1 MVPSMTGWADVALGN
16 LLGGVSEVLG
26 TPFPSA
32 PLGGGSFPEDGPAIT
47 ERGQLTTNDRA
58 KLQYMGIDPD
68 TAPLDEINKVLHN
81 GAPVSPP
88 PPPPP
93 DPPAPSPSTVPSSV
107 PPGMSGSAVDA
118 AKRLD
123 DALAK
128 NHSAIND
135 ADDELADAVLKA
147 TSSSD
152 EGRKRLQGLQ
162 QEIIDQVNKLD
173 STLDT
178 AAGQQQLATFL
189 QDKTGDILD
198 VLKNGSL
205 DADSQAK
212 VLDGLTAR
220 YQALHDGGKGSG
232 DDPSKPGG
240 APQDPASTPAPGA
253 PGATGAAATDPGD
266 PAGSGDD
273 PLLTGGLPS
282 DAMLGGLG
290 GLGPAMGALGGLP
303 AALGSAI
310 PGLGGGGGGL
320 GDLGSAIGSALRDPG
335 SDSPADASDEHA
347 KALKDPSETSS
358 GTDGK
363 ASEATQPAGNQGSNS
378 GNASGQ
384 NAGAGGT
391 GAPPAAAGPGQVPAA
406 STQVQLPDN
415 SMRTADSPAIAQA
428 GKAVLGGGDID
439 QAFSA
444 ANLQLPPIGSAVSAP
459 VSPSRLQF
467 GDIGQYT
474 DHRVMALGNDTV
486 WINGQVTPIEQLE
499 TEPNFL
505 GWVHPT
511 ATTSPTVAASATL
524 PATPPAAP
532 AAS

>member
-1 MVPSMTGWADVALGN
+1 MTGWADVALSN

-32 PLGGGSFPEDGPAIT
+32 PRGGGSFPQDGAAIT
-47 ERGQLTTNDRA
+47 DRGQLTVNDRA

-68 TAPLDEINKVLHN
+68 TAPLDQINKVLEHD
-81 GAPVSPP
+81 APASPP

-93 DPPAPSPSTVPSSV
+93 DPQAPPSPTEPSSA

-147 TSSSD
+147 TSSSN
-152 EGRKRLQGLQ
+152 EGRKRLQSLQ

-178 AAGQQQLATFL
+178 APGQQQLATFL
-189 QDKTGDILD
+189 QDKTDDILD

-212 VLDGLTAR
+212 VLDGLAAR
-220 YQALHDGGKGSG
+220 YQALHDGGKGPG
-232 DDPSKPGG
+232 DDPSNPGGTPGAPGG
-240 APQDPASTPAPGA
+240 ASAAPGA
-253 PGATGAAATDPGD
+253 PGGSGAADGDPGD
-266 PAGSGDD
+266 TGGAGGDD
-273 PLLTGGLPS
+273 PMLDGGLPS

-290 GLGPAMGALGGLP
+290 ALGPAMGALGAIP
-303 AALGSAI
+303 SALGSAI
-310 PGLGGGGGGL
+310 PQLGGGGGGGL
-320 GDLGSAIGSALRDPG
+320 GDLGDAIGSALRDPG
-335 SDSPADASDEHA
+335 HDGAEEASDEHRD
-347 KALKDPSETSS
+347 ALKDPSDSPA
-358 GTDGK
+358 GDGK
-363 ASEATQPAGNQGSNS
+363 SQNGSQPAGNQGDNS
-378 GNASGQ
+378 GNGGAQ
-384 NAGAGGT
+384 NAGAGGS
-391 GAPPAAAGPGQVPAA
+391 APPAAAAPGQVPAA

-415 SMRTADSPAIAQA
+415 SVRTADSPAVAQA
-428 GKAVLGGGDID
+428 GRAVLGGGDID
-439 QAFSA
+439 QAYSA
-444 ANLQLPPIGSAVSAP
+444 AGLQLPPVGSPVSAP

-499 TEPNFL
+499 TGPNFL
-505 GWVHPT
+505 GWAHPT

-524 PATPPAAP
+524 PAPPPPAP

>member
-1 MVPSMTGWADVALGN
+1 MTGWTDVALSN

-32 PLGGGSFPEDGPAIT
+32 PRGGGPFPEDGAAIT
-47 ERGQLTTNDRA
+47 DRGEVTVNDRA

-68 TAPLDEINKVLHN
+68 TASLDQINKALEHD
-81 GAPVSPP
+81 APTSPP

-93 DPPAPSPSTVPSSV
+93 DPQAPPPPTDPSSA

-162 QEIIDQVNKLD
+162 QEIVDEVNKLD

-178 AAGQQQLATFL
+178 APGQQQLAEFL
-189 QDKTGDILD
+189 QNKTGDILD

-232 DDPSKPGG
+232 DDPSNPGG
-240 APQDPASTPAPGA
+240 TPQDPGGTPAPGA
-253 PGATGAAATDPGD
+253 PGAPGAAGTDPGD
-266 PAGSGDD
+266 TGGAGDD
-273 PLLTGGLPS
+273 DPSLEGGLPS
-282 DAMLGGLG
+282 DAMMGGLG
-290 GLGPAMGALGGLP
+290 ALGPAMGALGGLP

-320 GDLGSAIGSALRDPG
+320 GDLGEALGSALRDPG
-335 SDSPADASDEHA
+335 HDSADEASDEHA
-347 KALKDPSETSS
+347 GPLKDPNSQPS
-358 GTDGK
+358 GDKSQDG
-363 ASEATQPAGNQGSNS
+363 TQQAGNQGDKSQ
-378 GNASGQ
+378 GGTQ
-384 NAGAGGT
+384 NAGAGSA
-391 GAPPAAAGPGQVPAA
+391 APPAAAAPGQVPAA

-415 SMRTADSPAIAQA
+415 SVRTADSPALAQA
-428 GKAVLGGGDID
+428 GRAVLGGGDID
-439 QAFSA
+439 EAYSA
-444 ANLQLPPIGSAVSAP
+444 AGLQLPPVGSAVSAP

-474 DHRVMALGNDTV
+474 DHRVMALGKDTV
-486 WINGQVTPIEQLE
+486 WINGQVTPIDQLE
-499 TEPNFL
+499 SGPNFL
-505 GWVHPT
+505 GWAHAT
-511 ATTSPTVAASATL
+511 ATTSPAVTASATV
-524 PATPPAAP
+524 PATPPPAP

>member
-1 MVPSMTGWADVALGN
+1 MTGWTDLALSN

-26 TPFPSA
+26 TPFRSA
-32 PLGGGSFPEDGPAIT
+32 PRGGGPFPQDGAALT
-47 ERGQLTTNDRA
+47 DRGQLTTNDRA

-68 TAPLDEINKVLHN
+68 TASLDEINKALEHD
-81 GAPVSPP
+81 APVSPP

-93 DPPAPSPSTVPSSV
+93 DPKSPPPPTDPSSA

-147 TSSSD
+147 TSSSE

-162 QEIIDQVNKLD
+162 QEIIDEVNKLD

-178 AAGQQQLATFL
+178 APGQQQLAEFL
-189 QDKTGDILD
+189 QNKTGDILD
-198 VLKNGSL
+198 VLKNGCL

-212 VLDGLTAR
+212 VLDGLAAR

-240 APQDPASTPAPGA
+240 TPGDPAATPPPGAPGA
-253 PGATGAAATDPGD
+253 PGAAGTDPGGD
-266 PAGSGDD
+266 SAGPGDD
-273 PLLTGGLPS
+273 PLLNGGLPS

-290 GLGPAMGALGGLP
+290 ALGPAMGALGSIP
-303 AALGSAI
+303 SALGSAI

-320 GDLGSAIGSALRDPG
+320 GDLGNAIGSALRDPG
-335 SDSPADASDEHA
+335 RDSADEASDEHA
-347 KALKDPSETSS
+347 APLKDPSDSPSS
-358 GTDGK
+358 GDKSQNG
-363 ASEATQPAGNQGSNS
+363 TQQAGNQGDNNS
-378 GNASGQ
+378 GTGGTQ
-384 NAGAGGT
+384 NAGNGT
-391 GAPPAAAGPGQVPAA
+391 SAPPAAAAPGQVPAA

-428 GKAVLGGGDID
+428 GRAVLGGGDID
-439 QAFSA
+439 EAYSA
-444 ANLQLPPIGSAVSAP
+444 AGLQLPPVGAAVSAP

-474 DHRVMALGNDTV
+474 DHRVMALGKDTV
-486 WINGQVTPIEQLE
+486 WINGQVTPIDQLE
-499 TEPNFL
+499 TGPNFL
-505 GWVHPT
+505 GWAHPT
-511 ATTSPTVAASATL
+511 ATTSPAVPAAATL
-524 PATPPAAP
+524 PAPPPPAP

>member
-1 MVPSMTGWADVALGN
+1 MAGWTDVALSN

-32 PLGGGSFPEDGPAIT
+32 PRGGEPFPQDGAAIT
-47 ERGQLTTNDRA
+47 DRGQLTTNDRA

-68 TAPLDEINKVLHN
+68 TASLDQINKALEHD
-81 GAPVSPP
+81 APVSPP

-93 DPPAPSPSTVPSSV
+93 DPKAPPPPTEPSSA

-118 AKRLD
+118 AKKLD

-152 EGRKRLQGLQ
+152 EGRKRLHGLQ
-162 QEIIDQVNKLD
+162 QQIIDEVNKLD

-178 AAGQQQLATFL
+178 ASGQQQLAQFL

-240 APQDPASTPAPGA
+240 ALEDPGGTPVPDPPGA
-253 PGATGAAATDPGD
+253 PGGSGTDPGD
-266 PAGSGDD
+266 PGGGDD
-273 PLLTGGLPS
+273 PLLSGGLPS
-282 DAMLGGLG
+282 DAMMPALGA
-290 GLGPAMGALGGLP
+290 LGPAMGALGGLP

-320 GDLGSAIGSALRDPG
+320 GDLGDAIGSALRDPG
-335 SDSPADASDEHA
+335 HDSAEEASDEHA
-347 KALKDPSETSS
+347 NPLKDPSDSSS
-358 GTDGK
+358 GNNDKSQNG
-363 ASEATQPAGNQGSNS
+363 SQQAGNQGDNS
-378 GNASGQ
+378 GAQ
-384 NAGAGGT
+384 NAGAGSA
-391 GAPPAAAGPGQVPAA
+391 APPAAAAPGQLPAA
-406 STQVQLPDN
+406 STQVELPDN
-415 SMRTADSPAIAQA
+415 SVRTADSPAMAQA
-428 GKAVLGGGDID
+428 GRAVLGGGDID
-439 QAFSA
+439 QAYSA
-444 ANLQLPPIGSAVSAP
+444 AGLQLPPVGSAVSAP

-467 GDIGQYT
+467 GDIGQYS

-499 TEPNFL
+499 TGPNFL

-511 ATTSPTVAASATL
+511 ATTSPTVAASANL
-524 PATPPAAP
+524 PATPPPAP

>member
-1 MVPSMTGWADVALGN
+1 MTGWTDVAVSN

-32 PLGGGSFPEDGPAIT
+32 PRGAGPFSEGEPAIT
-47 ERGQLTTNDRA
+47 DRGQLSVNDRA
-58 KLQYMGIDPD
+58 KLTYMGIDPD
-68 TAPLDEINKVLHN
+68 TAPLDQINHALERDDP
-81 GAPVSPP
+81 ASPP
-88 PPPPP
+88 PPPAP
-93 DPPAPSPSTVPSSV
+93 DPQAPQPPTSPASAP

-118 AKRLD
+118 AKKLD

-162 QEIIDQVNKLD
+162 QQIIDEVNKLD

-178 AAGQQQLATFL
+178 APGQQQLAQFL

-232 DDPSKPGG
+232 DGSSTPGG
-240 APQDPASTPAPGA
+240 TPQDPGGTAAPGA
-253 PGATGAAATDPGD
+253 AGVPGASAADPGD
-266 PAGSGDD
+266 PGGDD
-273 PLLTGGLPS
+273 SGLAGGLPS

-290 GLGPAMGALGGLP
+290 ELGPAMGALGGLP

-335 SDSPADASDEHA
+335 HDSTDESSDEHSDP
-347 KALKDPSETSS
+347 LKDPSDSSS
-358 GTDGK
+358 GNNDKSQNGG
-363 ASEATQPAGNQGSNS
+363 QQAGNQGDSS
-378 GNASGQ
+378 GNNTGAQ
-384 NAGAGGT
+384 NAGAGST
-391 GAPPAAAGPGQVPAA
+391 SPPVAAASGQVPAA
-406 STQVQLPDN
+406 STAVQLPDN
-415 SMRTADSPAIAQA
+415 SVRTADSPAMAQA
-428 GKAVLGGGDID
+428 GRAVLGGGDID
-439 QAFSA
+439 DAYSA
-444 ANLQLPPIGSAVSAP
+444 AGLQLPPVGSAVSAP

-467 GDIGQYT
+467 GDIGQYS
-474 DHRVMALGNDTV
+474 DHRVMALGKDTV

-499 TEPNFL
+499 TGPNFL
-505 GWVHPT
+505 GWTHPT
-511 ATTSPTVAASATL
+511 ATTSSTVTAAASL
-524 PATPPAAP
+524 PVAPPPAP

>member
-1 MVPSMTGWADVALGN
+1 MTGWTDVALSN

-32 PLGGGSFPEDGPAIT
+32 PRGGGPFPQDGAAIT
-47 ERGQLTTNDRA
+47 DRGQLTTNDRA

-68 TAPLDEINKVLHN
+68 TASLDQINKALEHD
-81 GAPVSPP
+81 APLSPP

-93 DPPAPSPSTVPSSV
+93 DPKSPPPPTDPSSA

-162 QEIIDQVNKLD
+162 QQIIDEVNKLD

-178 AAGQQQLATFL
+178 APGQQQLAEFL
-189 QDKTGDILD
+189 QNKTGDILD

-212 VLDGLTAR
+212 VLDGLAAR
-220 YQALHDGGKGSG
+220 YQALHDGGKGSS
-232 DDPSKPGG
+232 DDPAKPDDTPDDPGG
-240 APQDPASTPAPGA
+240 TPPQGAPGA
-253 PGATGAAATDPGD
+253 PSATATDP
-266 PAGSGDD
+266 AGTGDD
-273 PLLTGGLPS
+273 PLLNGGLPS

-290 GLGPAMGALGGLP
+290 ALGPAMGALGSIP

-320 GDLGSAIGSALRDPG
+320 GDLGDAIGSALRDPG
-335 SDSPADASDEHA
+335 RDSASEAADEHA
-347 KALKDPSETSS
+347 TPLKDPSDSPSS
-358 GTDGK
+358 GDKSQNG
-363 ASEATQPAGNQGSNS
+363 AQQAGNQGDNPAN
-378 GNASGQ
+378 GGMQ
-384 NAGAGGT
+384 NAGNGT
-391 GAPPAAAGPGQVPAA
+391 AAPPAAAAPGQVPAA

-415 SMRTADSPAIAQA
+415 SVRTADSPAVAQA
-428 GKAVLGGGDID
+428 GRAVLGGGDID
-439 QAFSA
+439 EAYSA
-444 ANLQLPPIGSAVSAP
+444 AGLQLPPVGAAVSAP

-474 DHRVMALGNDTV
+474 DHRVMALGKDTV
-486 WINGQVTPIEQLE
+486 WINGEVTPIDQLE
-499 TEPNFL
+499 TGPNFL
-505 GWVHPT
+505 GWAHPT
-511 ATTSPTVAASATL
+511 ATSSPAVATSATL
-524 PATPPAAP
+524 PAPPPPAAP

>member
-1 MVPSMTGWADVALGN
+1 MTWTDVALSN

-32 PLGGGSFPEDGPAIT
+32 PRGGGPFPEDGAAIT
-47 ERGQLTTNDRA
+47 DRGQLTINDRA
-58 KLQYMGIDPD
+58 KLTYMGIDPD
-68 TAPLDEINKVLHN
+68 TAPLDQINKVLDHN
-81 GAPVSPP
+81 APASPP

-93 DPPAPSPSTVPSSV
+93 DPQAPPPPTVPASA

-162 QEIIDQVNKLD
+162 QEIIDEVNKLD

-178 AAGQQQLATFL
+178 APGQQQLAEFL
-189 QDKTGDILD
+189 QGKTDDILD

-232 DDPSKPGG
+232 DDSSKPGG
-240 APQDPASTPAPGA
+240 APQDPGGTPAPGGPGA
-253 PGATGAAATDPGD
+253 PGASATDPGD
-266 PAGSGDD
+266 PAGAGDD
-273 PLLTGGLPS
+273 SLLPGGLPS

-335 SDSPADASDEHA
+335 HDSAQEASDEHTDP
-347 KALKDPSETSS
+347 LKDPSDSS
-358 GTDGK
+358 SKDDK
-363 ASEATQPAGNQGSNS
+363 SQNVNQPTGNQGDNS
-378 GNASGQ
+378 GNAGAQ
-384 NAGAGGT
+384 NAGAGS
-391 GAPPAAAGPGQVPAA
+391 GAPAAAAGPGQVPAP

-415 SMRTADSPAIAQA
+415 SVRTADSPAMAQA
-428 GKAVLGGGDID
+428 GRAVLGGGDID
-439 QAFSA
+439 DAYSA
-444 ANLQLPPIGSAVSAP
+444 AGLQLPPVGSAVSTP

-467 GDIGQYT
+467 GDIGQYS
-474 DHRVMALGNDTV
+474 DHRVMALGKDTV
-486 WINGQVTPIEQLE
+486 WINGQVTPIDQLE
-499 TEPNFL
+499 TGPNFL
-505 GWVHPT
+505 GWTHPT
-511 ATTSPTVAASATL
+511 ASTSPTVVASASL
-524 PATPPAAP
+524 PPTTPPSPPAA
-532 AAS
+532 S

>member
-1 MVPSMTGWADVALGN
+1 MTGWTDVALSN
-16 LLGGVSEVLG
+16 LLGSVSEVLG

-32 PLGGGSFPEDGPAIT
+32 PRGGGSFPEEGPAIT
-47 ERGQLTTNDRA
+47 DRGQLTMNDRA
-58 KLQYMGIDPD
+58 KLTYMGVDPD
-68 TAPLDEINKVLHN
+68 TAPLDQINHALEHD
-81 GAPVSPP
+81 GPASPP

-93 DPPAPSPSTVPSSV
+93 DPQAPPPTVPSSA

-152 EGRKRLQGLQ
+152 EGRKRLQSLQ

-178 AAGQQQLATFL
+178 APGQQQLAEFL
-189 QDKTGDILD
+189 QNKTGDILD

-220 YQALHDGGKGSG
+220 YQALHDGGKASG
-232 DDPSKPGG
+232 DDPANPGG
-240 APQDPASTPAPGA
+240 APQDPGTPALGTPGA
-253 PGATGAAATDPGD
+253 PGAADIDPGD
-266 PAGSGDD
+266 PGGAAGND
-273 PLLTGGLPS
+273 PSLEGGLPS

-310 PGLGGGGGGL
+310 PGLGGGGGGGL
-320 GDLGSAIGSALRDPG
+320 GDLGQALGSALRDPG
-335 SDSPADASDEHA
+335 HDSDEEASDEHA
-347 KALKDPSETSS
+347 DSLKDPHSQSS
-358 GTDGK
+358 GDKSQDG
-363 ASEATQPAGNQGSNS
+363 TQQAGDQGDKSQ
-378 GNASGQ
+378 GGTQ
-384 NAGAGGT
+384 NAGAGSA
-391 GAPPAAAGPGQVPAA
+391 APPAAAAPGQVPAA

-415 SMRTADSPAIAQA
+415 SVRTADSPALAQA
-428 GKAVLGGGDID
+428 GRAVLGGGDLD
-439 QAFSA
+439 EAYSA
-444 ANLQLPPIGSAVSAP
+444 AGLQLPPVGSAVSAP

-474 DHRVMALGNDTV
+474 DHRVMALGKDTV
-486 WINGQVTPIEQLE
+486 WINGQVTPIDQLE
-499 TEPNFL
+499 TGPNFL
-505 GWVHPT
+505 GWTHAT
-511 ATTSPTVAASATL
+511 ATTSPTVTAAATL
-524 PATPPAAP
+524 PPAP

>member
-1 MVPSMTGWADVALGN
+1 MVPSMTGWTDVALSN

-32 PLGGGSFPEDGPAIT
+32 PRGGGPFPEDGAAIT
-47 ERGQLTTNDRA
+47 DRGQLTINDRA
-58 KLQYMGIDPD
+58 KLTYMGIDPD
-68 TAPLDEINKVLHN
+68 SASLDEINKALDHE
-81 GAPVSPP
+81 APASPP

-93 DPPAPSPSTVPSSV
+93 DPQAPPPPTDPSSA

-162 QEIIDQVNKLD
+162 QEIIDEVNKLD

-178 AAGQQQLATFL
+178 APGQQHLAEFL
-189 QDKTGDILD
+189 QNKTGDILD

-232 DDPSKPGG
+232 DDPSNPVG
-240 APQDPASTPAPGA
+240 APQDPGGTPAPGA
-253 PGATGAAATDPGD
+253 PGAPGAAGTDPGD
-266 PAGSGDD
+266 PGGADGDD
-273 PLLTGGLPS
+273 PSLEGGLPS
-282 DAMLGGLG
+282 DAMMGGLG
-290 GLGPAMGALGGLP
+290 ALGPAMGALGGLP

-320 GDLGSAIGSALRDPG
+320 GDLGEALGSALRDPG
-335 SDSPADASDEHA
+335 HDSAEEASDEHNGP
-347 KALKDPSETSS
+347 LKDPNSQTSGDKS
-358 GTDGK
+358 QDGT
-363 ASEATQPAGNQGSNS
+363 QNAGNQGAKSQD
-378 GNASGQ
+378 GTQ
-384 NAGAGGT
+384 NAGAGSA
-391 GAPPAAAGPGQVPAA
+391 APPAAAAPGQVPAA

-415 SMRTADSPAIAQA
+415 SLRTADSPALAQA
-428 GKAVLGGGDID
+428 GRAVLGGGDID
-439 QAFSA
+439 EAYSA
-444 ANLQLPPIGSAVSAP
+444 AGLQLPSVGSAVSAP

-474 DHRVMALGNDTV
+474 DHRVMALGKDTV
-486 WINGQVTPIEQLE
+486 WINGQVTPIDQLE
-499 TEPNFL
+499 TGPNFL
-505 GWVHPT
+505 GWAHAT
-511 ATTSPTVAASATL
+511 ATTSPTVTASAAL
-524 PATPPAAP
+524 PAAPPPAP